1 MNILHIDSSIQGDQS
16 ITRSL
21 SAAIVTHLREQAP
34 GTRVTYRDVVA
45 APLPQVSGDTA
56 SDDPAG
62 TPTPA
67 ARALSTALDE
77 VLAANVLVVG
87 APMYN
92 FGIPS
97 QLKSWLDALAVPGR
111 TFRYG
116 ADGVEGLLGDKRVII
131 ASSRGGFYGPES
143 PMSALEH
150 QESHLRGFFGFLG
163 VTRLEV
169 VGAEGV
175 RISPERA
182 DVAMRQALA
191 QVAQLRAA

>member
-1 MNILHIDSSIQGDQS
+1 MNILHIDSSIQGEQS
-16 ITRSL
+16 VTRSL
-21 SAAIVTHLREQAP
+21 SSAIVTRLREQRPDAQL
-34 GTRVTYRDVVA
+34 TYRDVVA
-45 APLPQVSGDTA
+45 TPLPQFSGDA
-56 SDDPAG
+56 MAVDPVAA
-62 TPTPA
+62 PTPA
-67 ARALSTALDE
+67 ARALAAALDE
-77 VLAANVLVVG
+77 VLAANILVIGV
-87 APMYN
+87 PMYN

-116 ADGVEGLLGDKRVII
+116 ANGVEGLLGDKRVIV

-143 PMSALEH
+143 PMAALEH
-150 QESHLRGFFGFLG
+150 QESYLRAFFGFLG

-182 DVAMRQALA
+182 DVALRQVLA
-191 QVAQLRAA
+191 QVAQLQAA